1 MASVET
7 LGTLE
12 RRLSAVIPQQQIR
25 GEVEARLRRLGRTV
39 KAPGFRPGKV
49 PFKILEQ
56 QYGAQVQREVIG
68 DVLQRS
74 FAEAARANSL
84 KVAGDP
90 RFEIKTPDLSA
101 PLIEYS
107 ATFEVYPE
115 VVLGDVGGESVAR
128 VTFTLKDEDVENT
141 LTTLRRQRAVYEK
154 TDRAAEDEDQVR
166 IDFLG
171 KLDDI
176 PFEGGEAQDYSFV
189 LGAGNMLADFE
200 RAISGMKAGET
211 KSFDMTFPAD
221 YHGKNVAGKEVT
233 FTIALHEVKAPRL
246 PELDA
251 AFAKVLGIADGDLE
265 ALRDEIRDNLSRET
279 GRRVKVK
286 NKSNAMDALL
296 RVCHMEVP
304 KSLLDN
310 EVQNLMGQAM
320 ESMQERGV
328 KIPQGMSLPPDMFVE
343 QAQKR
348 IKLGLILAELVKRNN
363 LYAKPEQVRA
373 LVEDYAQ
380 SFEHPEAVVKWHYS
394 DPQRL
399 HEAETMVLEDNVVSW
414 LMSVARVTD
423 KTIEF
428 GELMGKNYD
437 A

>member
-25 GEVEARLRRLGRTV
+25 GEIEVRLKRLGRTV

-84 KVAGDP
+84 KVAGNP
-90 RFEIKTPDLSA
+90 SFEIKTADLSA

-115 VVLGDVGGESVAR
+115 VVLGDVGGESVER
-128 VTFTLKDEDVENT
+128 VSYALKDADVENT
-141 LTTLRRQRAVYEK
+141 INTLRRQRAVYET
-154 TDRAAEDEDQVR
+154 TDRAAQNEDQVR

-171 KLDDI
+171 KLDGVA
-176 PFEGGEAQDYSFV
+176 FEGGEAKDYSFV
-189 LGAGNMLADFE
+189 LGAGRMLADFE
-200 RAISGMKAGET
+200 RAIIGMKAGEA

-221 YHGKNVAGKEVT
+221 YHGKDVAGKEVT
-233 FTIALHEVKAPRL
+233 FTIALHAVQAPRL

-251 AFAKVLGIADGDLE
+251 AFARALGIADGDL
-265 ALRDEIRDNLSRET
+265 AQLRAEIRDNLSREIE
-279 GRRVKVK
+279 RRIKVRNK
-286 NKSNAMDALL
+286 NNAMDVLL
-296 RVCHMEVP
+296 RVCQMEVP

-310 EVQNLMGQAM
+310 EVQNLMAQAM

-348 IKLGLILAELVKRNN
+348 IKLGLILADLVRKHT
-363 LYAKPEQVRA
+363 LHAKPEQIKA
-373 LVEDYAQ
+373 LVQDYAQ

-394 DPQRL
+394 DPSRL
-399 HEAETMVLEDNVVSW
+399 HEAETMVLEDNVVAW
-414 LMSVARVTD
+414 LMSMAKVTD
-423 KTIEF
+423 KALEF
-428 GELMGKNYD
+428 DELMGKTDD

>member
-25 GEVEARLRRLGRTV
+25 GEIEVRLKRLGRTV

-84 KVAGDP
+84 KVAGNP
-90 RFEIKTPDLSA
+90 SFEIKTADLSA

-115 VVLGDVGGESVAR
+115 VVLGDVGGESVER
-128 VTFTLKDEDVENT
+128 VSYALKDADVENT
-141 LTTLRRQRAVYEK
+141 INTLRRQRAVYET
-154 TDRAAEDEDQVR
+154 TDRAAQNEDQVR

-171 KLDDI
+171 KLDGVA
-176 PFEGGEAQDYSFV
+176 FEGGEAKDYAFV
-189 LGAGNMLADFE
+189 LGAGRMLADFE
-200 RAISGMKAGET
+200 RAIIGMKAGET
-211 KSFDMTFPAD
+211 KSFDMTFPPD
-221 YHGKNVAGKEVT
+221 YHGKDVAGKEVT
-233 FTIALHEVKAPRL
+233 FTVALHAVQAPRL

-251 AFAKVLGIADGDLE
+251 AFARALGIADGDL
-265 ALRDEIRDNLSRET
+265 AQLRAEIRDNLSREIE
-279 GRRVKVK
+279 RRIKVRNK
-286 NKSNAMDALL
+286 NNAMDVLL
-296 RVCHMEVP
+296 RVCQMEVP

-310 EVQNLMGQAM
+310 EVQNLMAQAM

-348 IKLGLILAELVKRNN
+348 IKLGLILADLVRKHT
-363 LYAKPEQVRA
+363 LHAKPEQIKA
-373 LVEDYAQ
+373 LVQDYAQ

-394 DPQRL
+394 DPSRL
-399 HEAETMVLEDNVVSW
+399 HEAETMVLEDNVVAW
-414 LMSVARVTD
+414 LMSVAKVTD
-423 KTIEF
+423 KTLEF
-428 GELMGKNYD
+428 DELMGKTDD

>member
-1 MASVET
+1 
-7 LGTLE
+7 LE

-25 GEVEARLRRLGRTV
+25 GEIEVRLKRLGRTV

-84 KVAGDP
+84 KVAGNP
-90 RFEIKTPDLSA
+90 SFEIKTADLSA

-115 VVLGDVGGESVAR
+115 VVLGDVGGESVER
-128 VTFTLKDEDVENT
+128 VSYALKDADVENT
-141 LTTLRRQRAVYEK
+141 INTLRRQRAVYET
-154 TDRAAEDEDQVR
+154 TDRAAQNEDQVR

-171 KLDDI
+171 KLDGVA
-176 PFEGGEAQDYSFV
+176 FEGGEAKDYSFV
-189 LGAGNMLADFE
+189 LGAGRMLADFE
-200 RAISGMKAGET
+200 RAIIGMKAGET

-221 YHGKNVAGKEVT
+221 YHGKDVAGKEVT
-233 FTIALHEVKAPRL
+233 FTIALHAVQAPRL

-251 AFAKVLGIADGDLE
+251 AFARALGIADGDL
-265 ALRDEIRDNLSRET
+265 AQLRAEIRDNLSREIE
-279 GRRVKVK
+279 RRIKVRNK
-286 NKSNAMDALL
+286 NNAMDVLL
-296 RVCHMEVP
+296 RVCQMEVP

-310 EVQNLMGQAM
+310 EVQNLMAQAM

-348 IKLGLILAELVKRNN
+348 IKLGLILADLVRKHT
-363 LYAKPEQVRA
+363 LHAKPEQIKA
-373 LVEDYAQ
+373 LVQDYAQ

-394 DPQRL
+394 DPSRL
-399 HEAETMVLEDNVVSW
+399 HEAETMVLEDNVVAW
-414 LMSVARVTD
+414 LMSMAKVTD
-423 KTIEF
+423 KALEF
-428 GELMGKNYD
+428 DELMGKTDD